1 MVKLSWV
8 AALTFPSV
16 FPLFPGFYSND
27 IHSDCTEWST
37 RRLNPTHHPSLC
49 LQLVKVFSLPRGE
62 DSLFIIAQE
71 TISCLFSLLP
81 FPLPAALGW
90 CSLYSY
96 GLWLWLWLHSLL
108 EVFFPGLNVLIAQ
121 PPPSLVFVQGL
132 LFVFGGGGNLPDH
145 NIFSVLHLVHP
156 LVFFTAFILLLAIW
170 FFWNVFSVSP
180 LTTVLIPSWRIYI
193 SVYVV
198 FSILNTTHQQWALHE
213 YMLKE

>member
-1 MVKLSWV
+1 M
-8 AALTFPSV
+8 
-16 FPLFPGFYSND
+16 
-27 IHSDCTEWST
+27 
-37 RRLNPTHHPSLC
+37 
-49 LQLVKVFSLPRGE
+49 
-62 DSLFIIAQE
+62 FIIAQE

-132 LFVFGGGGNLPDH
+132 LFVFGGGGISQIITSFL
-145 NIFSVLHLVHP
+145 FSIW
-156 LVFFTAFILLLAIW
+156 FILW
-170 FFWNVFSVSP
+170 FSSQRLSYYWPFDFFENVFSVSP

-198 FSILNTTHQQWALHE
+198 FSILNTTHQQ
-213 YMLKE
+213 